1 MKRDWFA
8 DFAWKTSEATGT
20 LDELIRVQ
28 HKARNIFADLEHA
41 TDDELQLLEREFRR
55 MHARAE
61 ERRAPK
67 REPEPPDRH

>member
-55 MHARAE
+55 MHARASHPTVTDGSSH
-61 ERRAPK
+61 RRGW
-67 REPEPPDRH
+67 